1 LKIGIYGA
9 PYSGKTTIFKLLV
22 GNVNEEIGM
31 AKVPDERVDFLSSIY
46 KPKKTTYASIEFVDL
61 PGLSPDLPRKEKNQI
76 LSKIQNVDAL
86 LWVIRAF
93 EDESVPR
100 YFEDAGKEVEY
111 LHDELLIRDL
121 EIAETN
127 IEKLKNSKRKLSREE
142 ERQLQ
147 ALERCAAAL
156 NDEKFVKLI
165 DLSEDEKKALSSF
178 GFFTMKES
186 IVAVN
191 LDEES
196 FRKKTYKGK
205 EKVKE
210 IVDEN
215 SLALMEMCGKLEMEI
230 NELEED
236 ERREFLNDL
245 GLKESGIDRLARVV
259 YSKLGLISFF
269 TVGEDEVKAWT
280 IKKGTNF
287 KKAAGKIHTD
297 IERGFIRAEVVKYS
311 DMKEFKSMKEIK
323 AKGLMKLEGK
333 DSIVEDGDIVNIRF
347 NV

>member
-1 LKIGIYGA
+1 MKIGIYGA
-9 PYSGKTTIFKLLV
+9 PYAGKTTIFKLLV
-22 GNVNEEIGM
+22 GDVNEEIGM
-31 AKVPDERVDFLSSIY
+31 AKVPDERVDFLSDMY
-46 KPKKTTYASIEFVDL
+46 KPKKTTYATMEFVDL

-86 LWVIRAF
+86 LWVVRAF

-100 YFEDAGKEVEY
+100 YFEDAGKEIEY

-127 IEKLKNSKRKLSREE
+127 IEKLKNAKRKLSRDEE
-142 ERQLQ
+142 QQLQ
-147 ALERCAAAL
+147 SLEKCSKAL
-156 NDEKFVKLI
+156 NDGIFVKLI
-165 DLSEDEKKALSSF
+165 ELSEDERKALSSF

-186 IVAVN
+186 VVAIN
-191 LDEES
+191 LDEGS
-196 FRKKTYKGK
+196 FKSKAYKGK
-205 EKVKE
+205 EKVEE
-210 IVDEN
+210 IVRNN
-215 SLALMEMCGKLEMEI
+215 SLAMMEMCGKLEMEI

-236 ERREFLNDL
+236 ERKEFLNDL
-245 GLKESGIDRLARVV
+245 GLKESGISRLARVV
-259 YSKLGLISFF
+259 YSTLGLISFF
-269 TVGEDEVKAWT
+269 TVGEDEVRAWT

>member
-22 GNVNEEIGM
+22 GDVNEEIGI

-46 KPKKTTYASIEFVDL
+46 EPKKTTYATMEFVDL
-61 PGLSPDLPRKEKNQI
+61 PGLSPELPRKEKNQI

-100 YFEDAGKEVEY
+100 YFDDAAKESEY

-127 IEKLKNSKRKLSREE
+127 IEKLKNAKKKLSREE
-142 ERQLQ
+142 EHQLQ
-147 ALERCAAAL
+147 ALEKCEKAL
-156 NDEKFVKLI
+156 NDGKFVKLI
-165 DLSEDEKKALSSF
+165 ELSEDEKKALSSF

-186 IVAVN
+186 IVVVN

-196 FRKKTYKGK
+196 FRSKNYAGK
-205 EKVKE
+205 EKIEE
-210 IVDEN
+210 IVNEN
-215 SLALMEMCGKLEMEI
+215 SLAMMEMCGKLEMEI

-236 ERREFLNDL
+236 ERKEFLNDL
-245 GLKESGIDRLARVV
+245 GLKESGIDRLAKVV
-259 YSKLGLISFF
+259 YSSLGLISFF
-269 TVGEDEVKAWT
+269 TVGKDEVRAWT

-311 DMKEFKSMKEIK
+311 DMKELGSMKEIK

-333 DSIVEDGDIVNIRF
+333 ESIVEDGDIVNIRF